1 MEQPNLVLLF
11 SYELLYRSTPVDR
24 MSVYDKE
31 DLLFHLLQ
39 EPLEEPDHDF
49 GYEALSEYHEPQ
61 SATVADATNHIT
73 AESLARAQHDW
84 RLTFG

>member
-1 MEQPNLVLLF
+1 MEQSNPVLLF

-39 EPLEEPDHDF
+39 QPLEEPDHDLC
-49 GYEALSEYHEPQ
+49 YEPFSEYHEPQ
-61 SATVADATNHIT
+61 SATVADATNHIA
-73 AESLARAQHDW
+73 AESLTSA
-84 RLTFG
+84 